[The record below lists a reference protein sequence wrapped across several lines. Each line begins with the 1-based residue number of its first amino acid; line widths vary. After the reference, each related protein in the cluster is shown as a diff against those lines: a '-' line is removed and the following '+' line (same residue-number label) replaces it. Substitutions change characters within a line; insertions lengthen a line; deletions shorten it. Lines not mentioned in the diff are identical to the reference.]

1 MGESNGTRRA
11 PRKLS
16 AEQKWEVFLEVTTKE
31 LTQAEAPASGGWT
44 CRR

>member
-16 AEQKWEVFLEVTTKE
+16 AEQQWEVFLQVTV
-31 LTQAEAPASGGWT
+31 GGPST
-44 CRR
+44 RAGTTSSPRG